1 MNFQSDI
8 FVIDGLCSLVFL
20 IVFFI
25 GYRFPPKKIN
35 TIYGYRTSR
44 AMKNQ
49 EYWDFAQSFSSVQ
62 FLKSTVVL
70 LFVSIVGLYT
80 SFSDNLDTTL
90 AFVFLLAAIAYPIYK
105 TEKALKEIEQHEK
118 DNSNG

>member
-1 MNFQSDI
+1 MNFASNI
-8 FVIDGLCSLVFL
+8 FVIDGLCSIIFL
-20 IVFFI
+20 ITFFI

-35 TIYGYRTSR
+35 TYYGYRTSR
-44 AMKNQ
+44 STKNQ
-49 EYWDFAQSFSSVQ
+49 ELWDFAQGFCSIQ

-70 LFVSIVGLYT
+70 LLISIVGLYT
-80 SFSDNLDTTL
+80 SFSENLDTVL
-90 AFVFLLAAIAYPIYK
+90 AFVFLGAAIAYPIYK